1 MRNVKIILIT
11 IVMIFFIMRV
21 NAKAE
26 LVCDEISCQG
36 AMIQSI
42 LIGWGGETVKVRFE
56 VLKNLTCDYKLP
68 NQSTSSFNEIRLD
81 TSDSQFPLK
90 FNALMSAH
98 LASRPIW
105 FYTKK
110 GPADICLFDAVI
122 IMK

>member
-1 MRNVKIILIT
+1 MRNVKIILIAVVL
-11 IVMIFFIMRV
+11 ISFIMNV

-26 LVCDEISCQG
+26 LVCDDVSCQG

-68 NQSTSSFNEIRLD
+68 NQSTMSFNEIRLE
-81 TSDSQFPLK
+81 TSDPQFSEK

-98 LASRPIW
+98 LASRLIW